1 MAASVR
7 SSYLKFFFNE
17 IVLKVSANRWLKVA
31 TFVWDMENLFFSF
44 ALSAEAYLEL
54 NGTSTMEFFVKVI
67 NN

>member
-17 IVLKVSANRWLKVA
+17 IVLKVSANRWFKVA
-31 TFVWDMENLFFSF
+31 AFVWDMENLFFSF